1 MLLSFGFFSARKLFT
16 GSNMNDPMQLRAR
29 RRYRTL
35 LRQAQALE
43 KLGKTDETLAI
54 ELRRLEQDDPTLK
67 ERVTWVEGV
76 NRSNVESSV
85 KQDTLESSSIST
97 TPSTFSISSFS
108 VKEKE
113 SDSNFSVASPKG
125 SISDQPKNVDCVSDE
140 SCDGASPFSGG
151 GAFLFCAATI
161 WSEAHVPTS
170 LSVFSYCMI
179 TFLTILISVLHRYVV
194 DPSSILGELI
204 SPVLFSCLV
213 HFQGLMLIHWKTP
226 GRISRSMLSV
236 YLVFDFLP
244 SMVFVFLVYTLTA
257 TIMELA
263 EHHFYWSLKV
273 TTGCVAIN
281 RECSQKSIPTR
292 IMI

>member
-1 MLLSFGFFSARKLFT
+1 
-16 GSNMNDPMQLRAR
+16 MQLRAR

-67 ERVTWVEGV
+67 ERVTWVEG
-76 NRSNVESSV
+76 RDKSNVDSSV
-85 KQDTLESSSIST
+85 KQDTLESSSVST
-97 TPSTFSISSFS
+97 TPSTFPISSFS

-113 SDSNFSVASPKG
+113 SESNFSVTSSKG
-125 SISDQPKNVDCVSDE
+125 NLSDQPKSTDCVSDE
-140 SCDGASPFSGG
+140 SSDAASPFSGG

-179 TFLTILISVLHRYVV
+179 TFLTILTSVLHRYVV
-194 DPSSILGELI
+194 DPSSMLGELI

-213 HFQGLMLIHWKTP
+213 HFQGLMLIHWKMP
-226 GRISRSMLSV
+226 GRISRAMLSV
-236 YLVFDFLP
+236 YLFFDFLP
-244 SMVFVFLVYTLTA
+244 SMVFVFVVYTLTA
-257 TIMELA
+257 TIMELV
-263 EHHFYWSLKV
+263 EHHFYWSLKA
-273 TTGCVAIN
+273 TTGCVVMN
-281 RECSQKSIPTR
+281 RENSQRSIPMGV
-292 IMI
+292 MI